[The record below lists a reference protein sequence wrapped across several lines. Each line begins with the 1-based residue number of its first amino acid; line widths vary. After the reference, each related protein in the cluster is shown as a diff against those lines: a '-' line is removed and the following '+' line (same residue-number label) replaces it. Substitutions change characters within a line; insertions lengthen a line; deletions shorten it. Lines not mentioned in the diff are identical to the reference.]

1 MPLRRLSTVVFLYSF
16 FAAAAFP
23 ARAQTV
29 AAETRADTRPASGPA
44 SRPAPALRGSFAI
57 EQGVRVLRLTGTP
70 HEMGFAHGY
79 LLAEEIVP
87 FVDQFVVSLPLV
99 VGVDR
104 YVKRVLPFVTKK
116 MSFTAEEEDEL
127 RGMVEGISAKLG
139 PEGAV
144 LKSLGRTIEAID
156 LKAGNT
162 FGDWA
167 GFACSSFSAWGA
179 LTADGGTITARNFD
193 YFPHAKLEKLATLVA
208 RTPSDPARKAW
219 VTVGYPGLIGVI
231 SGMNEDGVGLFVHD
245 VMPKTP
251 TEGTGIAPRLL
262 SLRRALET
270 SGGVGAV
277 EQVFRKLRATTTYMG
292 NNVQVTS
299 PFDGRTIPAGI
310 VEYDGVET
318 QTEGADLRLS
328 DDVTRFVL
336 CTNHYRLREK
346 PEGCRRYRT
355 IEGAL
360 AKIAAENGKIDARTA
375 RAVMAKAT
383 QNSLG
388 SRTLHTVVFLPGER
402 RFELMLSGGGKPA
415 PQNEPTSWRLA
426 DLLPPRAA
434 AK

>member
-44 SRPAPALRGSFAI
+44 SRPASVRHGSFAV

-70 HEMGFAHGY
+70 YEMGFAHGY

-87 FVDQFVVSLPLV
+87 FVDQFVISLPLV

-208 RTPSDPARKAW
+208 RTPADPARKAW

>member
-1 MPLRRLSTVVFLYSF
+1 MPLRRLSTVVFSLAL
-16 FAAAAFP
+16 AALAAFP
-23 ARAQTV
+23 VRAQTGPP
-29 AAETRADTRPASGPA
+29 ETRAASRAA
-44 SRPAPALRGSFAI
+44 SRPAPDLHGSFAI
-57 EQGVRVLRLTGTP
+57 EQGVRVLRLSGTP
-70 HEMGFAHGY
+70 YEMGFAHGY

-87 FVDQFVVSLPLV
+87 FVDQFVISLPLV

-127 RGMVEGISAKLG
+127 RGMVEGIAAKVG
-139 PEGAV
+139 PDGAV
-144 LKSLGRTIEAID
+144 LKSLGRAIEVVD

-193 YFPHAKLEKLATLVA
+193 YFPHAKLEKLTTLVA
-208 RTPSDPARKAW
+208 RTPADPARKAW

-251 TEGTGIAPRLL
+251 TESTGIAPRLL

-270 SGGVGAV
+270 SGGAGAV
-277 EQVFRKLRATTTYMG
+277 DQVFRKLRATTTYMG

-299 PFDGRTIPAGI
+299 PFDGKTVPAGI

-318 QTEGADLRLS
+318 QDEGADLRLAADATS
-328 DDVTRFVL
+328 FVL

-355 IEGAL
+355 IETGL
-360 AKIAAENGKIDARTA
+360 AKIAAEGGKIDARSA
-375 RAVMAKAT
+375 RALMAKAT

-402 RFELMLSGGGKPA
+402 RFELMLSGGGKTA
-415 PQNEPTSWRLA
+415 PQNEPTSWKLA
-426 DLLPPRAA
+426 DLLPPRTAP
-434 AK
+434 K